1 MDALESNVEPLLLH
15 ARRPMP
21 YSAGQKV
28 LRDAFLGFMRIHVL
42 HHAAEGPIYG
52 LEMIEELQR
61 HGYAIGPGTL
71 YPLLHTLEDA
81 GLLRSTVTLVAG
93 KNRKYYRTTRSGDA
107 LLIKLRKQIQELVHE
122 VVHQGARAP
131 RNVRTSRRVGP
142 SG

>member
-1 MDALESNVEPLLLH
+1 
-15 ARRPMP
+15 MP
-21 YSAGQKV
+21 HSAGQKV

-52 LEMIEELQR
+52 LEMIAELQR

-81 GLLRSTVTLVAG
+81 GLLRSQVTLVAG

-107 LLIKLRKQIQELVHE
+107 LLVKLRQQIKELVRE
-122 VVHQGARAP
+122 VVHEGSATPRKKRSAIAP
-131 RNVRTSRRVGP
+131 RD
-142 SG
+142 